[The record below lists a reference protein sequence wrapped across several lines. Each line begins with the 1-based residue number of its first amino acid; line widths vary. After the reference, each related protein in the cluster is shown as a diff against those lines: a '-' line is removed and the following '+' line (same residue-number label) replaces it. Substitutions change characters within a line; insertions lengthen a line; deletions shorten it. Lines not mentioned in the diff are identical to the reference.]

1 MQGVRQREMTSSSN
15 ALSSLLTCVGLLA
28 LAVFVTAYN
37 RSERASV
44 GSLSAVDG
52 SIKEWS
58 RMGSESRPLAVRLSI
73 VGQPFDFR
81 IDPKVVS
88 ALLPADKIQLLR
100 KGAQAHMLTPT
111 RQLAQPFHPV
121 IGADAAIVW
130 VYGLSIDR
138 QELFSPAD
146 VSRAEQGDD
155 YWGYAL
161 IVLSALGCCY
171 FGWRWVCA
179 KRAT

>member
-1 MQGVRQREMTSSSN
+1 MASSSN
-15 ALSSLLTCVGLLA
+15 PLSSLLTCVALLA
-28 LAVFVTAYN
+28 LAVFVTVHN
-37 RSERASV
+37 RSERERV
-44 GSLSAVDG
+44 EPLSAVDG

-58 RMGSESRPLAVRLSI
+58 RMGSESRPLAVRLTI

-81 IDPKVVS
+81 VDPKVVS
-88 ALLPADKIQLLR
+88 AVLPANKIQLLR

-130 VYGLSIDR
+130 VYALSIDS
-138 QELFSPAD
+138 QELYSPAD
-146 VSRAEQGDD
+146 VSMAERRDD

-161 IVLSALGCCY
+161 IVLCALGCCY
-171 FGWRWVCA
+171 FAWRWVCA
-179 KRAT
+179 KRAA